1 MTMIVQGL
9 TLPYLIRRFHLM
21 TVDEEAEEQRVYK
34 EIKHELSEFALQ
46 HLEKNYGKALE
57 EQPILQKIASKW
69 KESKMLTEDS
79 DMTSECKIIY
89 LNILSQQRKWLVKK
103 YLKDSK
109 IDEGIIRRHLH
120 QLDMEEEKIKFL

>member
-1 MTMIVQGL
+1 MT
-9 TLPYLIRRFHLM
+9 T
-21 TVDEEAEEQRVYK
+21 DEENEEQRVYR

-57 EQPILQKIASKW
+57 EQPILQKIANKW
-69 KESKMLTEDS
+69 RDSKMLTEDT
-79 DMTSECKIIY
+79 DMTADCKIIY
-89 LNILSQQRKWLVKK
+89 LHILSQQRKWLIKRNK
-103 YLKDSK
+103 KDSK